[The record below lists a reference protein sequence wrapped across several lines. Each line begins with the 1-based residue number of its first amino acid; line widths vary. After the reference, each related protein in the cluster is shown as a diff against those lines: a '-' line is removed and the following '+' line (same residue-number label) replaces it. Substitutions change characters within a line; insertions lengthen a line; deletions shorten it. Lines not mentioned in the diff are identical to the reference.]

1 MALSAVLAGS
11 AQAADELPTAIR
23 SIMDKPRYADA
34 RGVLHGDLVL
44 VGGGDLT
51 FGGRRLGRDGMNVI
65 YEER

>member
-1 MALSAVLAGS
+1 VALSAVLA
-11 AQAADELPTAIR
+11 
-23 SIMDKPRYADA
+23 
-34 RGVLHGDLVL
+34 VL